1 MKINKVKMPSNR
13 NFGFIFFI
21 FFLLISL
28 WFLFNEKEVNYI
40 TLIISIIFLMLAI
53 TNSKYLTPLNT
64 LWFKLG
70 LLLGKFVSPIVMGI
84 IFFLVVTPISL
95 IMKILGKDILNIK
108 KNNKKTYWIEKTAP
122 TSKMKDQF

>member
-1 MKINKVKMPSNR
+1 
-13 NFGFIFFI
+13 
-21 FFLLISL
+21 
-28 WFLFNEKEVNYI
+28 
-40 TLIISIIFLMLAI
+40 MLAI